1 MPSEPTATPVA
12 IHHEV
17 SGPADAPAILLG
29 ESLGT
34 TLAMWDGQAPL
45 AERLRTV
52 RYDHRGHGRSPMP
65 PGPYEIADLGRDVL
79 ALMDRLGLDRA
90 SHCGV
95 SLGGMVGMWLAANA
109 PERVERLILICTSAH
124 MPPASAWAE
133 RAATVRRTGGTE
145 TIADAVV
152 ERWLTPGYAAER
164 PDVRA
169 TLRDMLAG
177 ASPEGYAACCDA
189 IRDMD
194 LRPLLGRI
202 EAPTLVISGAE
213 DQAAPP
219 EHQRLIADAIPGA
232 RHEVLSPAAHIAPV
246 EQPEAVTTLIVEHL
260 GGP

>member
-1 MPSEPTATPVA
+1 MPVA
-12 IHHEV
+12 LHHEV
-17 SGPADAPAILLG
+17 SGPADAPALVLG
-29 ESLGT
+29 GSLGT

-45 AERLRTV
+45 AQRVRTV
-52 RYDHRGHGRSPMP
+52 RYDHRGHGRSPAP

-79 ALMDRLGLDRA
+79 ALMDGLEIAHA

-109 PERVERLILICTSAH
+109 PERVARLILICTSAH

-152 ERWLTPGYAAER
+152 ARWLTPEYAAAH
-164 PDVRA
+164 PGVRA
-169 TLRDMLAG
+169 TLRDMLVG
-177 ASPEGYAACCDA
+177 ASPEGYAACCNA

-232 RHEVLSPAAHIAPV
+232 RHEVLSPAAHVAPV
-246 EQPEAVTTLIVEHL
+246 EQAQAINALILDHL
-260 GGP
+260 GVT

>member
-1 MPSEPTATPVA
+1 LGKPTDVA
-12 IHHEV
+12 VALHHEV
-17 SGPADAPAILLG
+17 SGPADAPALLLG
-29 ESLGT
+29 GSLGT
-34 TLAMWDGQAPL
+34 TLAMWESQAPL

-52 RYDHRGHGRSPMP
+52 RYDHRGHGRSPAP
-65 PGPYEIADLGRDVL
+65 PGPYEIADLGRDAL
-79 ALMDRLGLDRA
+79 ALMDRLGLAQA

-124 MPPASAWAE
+124 MAPASAWAE

-145 TIADAVV
+145 AIADAVV
-152 ERWLTPGYAAER
+152 ERWLTPEYAAAR

-169 TLRDMLAG
+169 TLRDMLVG

-189 IRDMD
+189 IGDMD

-202 EAPTLVISGAE
+202 AAPTLVISGAE

-246 EQPEAVTTLIVEHL
+246 EQAEAINSLILEHL
-260 GGP
+260 RAT